1 MSNNLFT
8 EEQYENALIQLFQ
21 EMGYQYECGYDVERN
36 FREPCYA
43 DDLKQSSAPVET
55 TSTAMA
61 RKC

>member
-8 EEQYENALIQLFQ
+8 EEQYENALIDLFQ

-43 DDLKQSSAPVET
+43 DDL
-55 TSTAMA
+55 
-61 RKC
+61 RKALRKDIFVQGVQ